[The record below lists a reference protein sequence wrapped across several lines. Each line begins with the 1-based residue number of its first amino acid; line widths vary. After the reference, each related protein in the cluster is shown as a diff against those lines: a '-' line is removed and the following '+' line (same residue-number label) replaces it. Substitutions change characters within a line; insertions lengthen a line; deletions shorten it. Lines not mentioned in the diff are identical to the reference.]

1 MLKDLDIKF
10 LSDNIPFYKNL
21 PNEDKSIFTSNCIN
35 MNFEKNHMIY
45 IGDKECSGM
54 IIIKKG
60 LLRAFLNSNEG
71 KEITIYK
78 LLDNDIC
85 ILSASCI
92 FKNINFN
99 INIETVESTEV
110 LILPS
115 KYLQILAAK
124 NSDVNNYLLELT
136 QSKFSEVMW
145 VIEQIVFTSFD
156 KRLLNYLEEY
166 SSLNNSSSLKV
177 THDTIAKDL
186 GTARE
191 VVSRMLKYF
200 EKEGLVKLSRGSI
213 EILDLNKSR
222 T

>member
-10 LSDNIPFYKNL
+10 LNDNIPFYKL
-21 PNEDKSIFTSNCIN
+21 LSNEEKEIFNSYCTNVK
-35 MNFEKNHMIY
+35 FEKNHIIY
-45 IGDKECSGM
+45 VGEKECSGM
-54 IIIKKG
+54 IVVKKG
-60 LLRAFLNSNEG
+60 ILRAFLNSNEG

-78 LLDNDIC
+78 LLDSDIC
-85 ILSASCI
+85 ILSASCV

-99 INIETVESTEV
+99 INIQAVEEIEV

-115 KYLQILAAK
+115 KYVLMLSNK
-124 NSDVNNYLLELT
+124 NPAINNYILELT

-145 VIEQIVFTSFD
+145 IIEQIVFTSFD
-156 KRLLNYLEEY
+156 KRLINYLEEY
-166 SSLNNSSSLKV
+166 SSLGNSSLLRV

-200 EKEGLVKLSRGSI
+200 EKEGKIKLSRGTI
-213 EILDLNKSR
+213 EIIDLYK
-222 T
+222 

>member
-1 MLKDLDIKF
+1 MLTDLDIKF
-10 LSDNIPFYKNL
+10 LNENIPFYKKL
-21 PNEDKSIFTSNCIN
+21 SYEEKAIFDSNCIN
-35 MNFEKNHMIY
+35 IKFNENHMIH
-45 IGDKECSGM
+45 IGENECSGM
-54 IIIKKG
+54 IIIKQG
-60 LLRAFLNSNEG
+60 VLRAFLNSNEG

-78 LLDNDIC
+78 LFNNDIC

-99 INIETVESTEV
+99 INLQAIENTEV

-115 KYLQILAAK
+115 KYVQMLSNK
-124 NSDVNNYLLELT
+124 NPALNNYILELT

-145 VIEQIVFTSFD
+145 IIEQIVFTSFD
-156 KRLLNYLEEY
+156 KRLINYLEEFRF
-166 SSLNNSSSLKV
+166 LGNSPILKI

-200 EKEGLVKLSRGSI
+200 EKEGMVKLSRGTI
-213 EILDLNKSR
+213 EIINLNR
-222 T
+222 Y